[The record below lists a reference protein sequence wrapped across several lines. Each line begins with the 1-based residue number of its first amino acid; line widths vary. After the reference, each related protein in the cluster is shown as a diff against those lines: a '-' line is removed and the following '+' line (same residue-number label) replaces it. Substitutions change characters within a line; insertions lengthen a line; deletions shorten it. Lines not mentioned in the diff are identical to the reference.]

1 MRVDKWNQWKYINK
15 SMKSW
20 LQDNDIEIYSKGKF
34 IVPER
39 LIRTL
44 TKFTNLWLQYQ
55 KNVYIDKLDDIGKKY
70 NKTYHRTI
78 NMNPG
83 EVKSSISIDFGGKRK

>member
-1 MRVDKWNQWKYINK
+1 
-15 SMKSW
+15 MKSW

-44 TKFTNLWLQYQ
+44 TKFTNL
-55 KNVYIDKLDDIGKKY
+55 
-70 NKTYHRTI
+70 
-78 NMNPG
+78 
-83 EVKSSISIDFGGKRK
+83 